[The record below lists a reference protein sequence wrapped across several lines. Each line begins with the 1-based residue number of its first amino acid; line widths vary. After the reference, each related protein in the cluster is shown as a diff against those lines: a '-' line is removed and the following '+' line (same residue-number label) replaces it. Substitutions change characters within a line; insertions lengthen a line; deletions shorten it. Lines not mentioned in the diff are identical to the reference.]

1 MAANQHKQ
9 EGAKKS
15 YLTMVHISVHNKI
28 LLIYYM
34 IKMLNERP
42 YVKIYS
48 FPPLVEFG
56 MTVIQIDHVPL
67 VGLNRFHIENYGM
80 LV

>member
-1 MAANQHKQ
+1 MAASQHKQ
-9 EGAKKS
+9 EGAKKN
-15 YLTMVHISVHNKI
+15 YLTMAQVSIHVKGSAG
-28 LLIYYM
+28 YYM

-56 MTVIQIDHVPL
+56 MTVIQNDHVPL